1 MPSMGKAVSDPSPNS
16 LAVLLSPGNSD
27 GQVLGLDR
35 YGSGQS
41 EIQVSADSFSV
52 EFECPNGL
60 KRQMERPKMFHGI
73 YGRMRFPNPR

>member
-1 MPSMGKAVSDPSPNS
+1 VITMPSIGKTVSAPSPNS

-41 EIQVSADSFSV
+41 EIQVSV
-52 EFECPNGL
+52 GGGEKGYQNGGEVVPWQGS
-60 KRQMERPKMFHGI
+60 RSE
-73 YGRMRFPNPR
+73 